1 MSLIKWSGEKNKTVK
16 KVLFI
21 TNYFYPETFRGNDIA
36 FNLANEGYEVTVLT
50 NIPNYPE
57 GHFFKGY
64 NLFKKRKEIFKGVK
78 IIRVPIIPR
87 GAGGKFKM
95 ILNYIS
101 GLFFLSL
108 YACHY
113 AIWHKFDIIFVQ
125 QLSPVFIGLPAI
137 LVKKIQKTPIY
148 YWLLDLWPESLS
160 AGGIKNPTIISY
172 VDTITRYIYKHCDRI
187 LISSISFKKVL
198 CSRGVHQDKI
208 IYFPNWCEDS
218 ITSGEIKQIPKLPAG
233 FRIMFAG
240 NLGEAQNFDN
250 LLQVILRLK
259 DISSLKWIILGDG
272 RKRECI
278 ETFIK
283 ENDLTK
289 NVFLLGRYDISYM
302 ASFFNQADI
311 LLVSLKN
318 EFAFNSTLPAKIQ
331 AYMASAKPILA
342 MMNGE
347 GQYIIK
353 EANCGFC
360 ADADD
365 INSMVS
371 IIENLFKIPKNELTE
386 LGKNGYK
393 YYETHFKKAIC
404 MQNLYKILS
413 N

>member
-1 MSLIKWSGEKNKTVK
+1 MK

-160 AGGIKNPTIISY
+160 AGGIKNARII
-172 VDTITRYIYKHCDRI
+172 
-187 LISSISFKKVL
+187 
-198 CSRGVHQDKI
+198 
-208 IYFPNWCEDS
+208 
-218 ITSGEIKQIPKLPAG
+218 
-233 FRIMFAG
+233 
-240 NLGEAQNFDN
+240 
-250 LLQVILRLK
+250 
-259 DISSLKWIILGDG
+259 
-272 RKRECI
+272 
-278 ETFIK
+278 
-283 ENDLTK
+283 
-289 NVFLLGRYDISYM
+289 
-302 ASFFNQADI
+302 
-311 LLVSLKN
+311 
-318 EFAFNSTLPAKIQ
+318 
-331 AYMASAKPILA
+331 
-342 MMNGE
+342 
-347 GQYIIK
+347 
-353 EANCGFC
+353 
-360 ADADD
+360 
-365 INSMVS
+365 
-371 IIENLFKIPKNELTE
+371 
-386 LGKNGYK
+386 
-393 YYETHFKKAIC
+393 
-404 MQNLYKILS
+404 
-413 N
+413 